1 MRPTLNIP
9 NAITASRILLTPL
22 FLWLLLS
29 TDGVM
34 VQLAAALFLVAAISD
49 WYDGWYARRYNAMS
63 PFGAFFDPLADKI
76 FIGAAFF
83 AFVALGV
90 LEFWMVLI
98 IVGRDIITTLLRVL
112 AERKGRPLVTSRV
125 AKWKTAAQ
133 LVFLWYVVGAWTL
146 NNVEYLREWIGT
158 EHITALVAPVIVD
171 PIMLVFVALSVYTAF
186 QYYLDHR
193 HVSLAGEGSNVARTP
208 S

>member
-1 MRPTLNIP
+1 
-9 NAITASRILLTPL
+9 
-22 FLWLLLS
+22 
-29 TDGVM
+29 M
-34 VQLAAALFLVAAISD
+34 VQLAAALFLIAAISD
-49 WYDGWYARRYNAMS
+49 WYDGWHARRYNAMS

-76 FIGAAFF
+76 FIGAVFF

-98 IVGRDIITTLLRVL
+98 IVARDILTTLLRVL
-112 AERKGRPLVTSRV
+112 AERKGRPLVTSRI

-146 NNVEYLREWIGT
+146 NNVEYLREWIGADN
-158 EHITALVAPVIVD
+158 IAALLSPVIVD
-171 PIMLVFVALSVYTAF
+171 PCMLLFVALSVYTAL
-186 QYYLDHR
+186 QYLIDHR
-193 HVSLAGEGSNVARTP
+193 HVSRFAGKGNNVAQTP